1 MTGRLKVFVNSW
13 FERFA
18 KKERLD
24 HSALWAA
31 VKRAEQGSID
41 ANLGGQVIKQRV
53 ARAGEGKSGGYRTVV
68 LYKKGHRAFFVYG
81 FSKNT
86 RANLDEDE
94 ERAFK
99 KMANHILNL
108 SDSQIEQL
116 IKLRKF
122 KEVEP
127 DGEEEIQE

>member
-1 MTGRLKVFVNSW
+1 MADKLKVFMNSW

-24 HSALWAA
+24 QSALWAA
-31 VKRAEQGSID
+31 VRRAEEGSID

-53 ARAGEGKSGGYRTVV
+53 ARAGEGKSGGYRTVI
-68 LYKKGHRAFFVYG
+68 LYRKGHRAFFVYG
-81 FSKNT
+81 FSKSG
-86 RANLDEDE
+86 RANLEDDE

-99 KMANHILNL
+99 KMANHVLNL
-108 SDSQIEQL
+108 SDSQVEQL

-122 KEVEP
+122 KEVKP
-127 DGEEEIQE
+127 DDEEEIQE